1 MEPGLD
7 LKLTKRSE
15 YAVKILVE
23 LASYYGQKAV
33 LSREIAEKQGLPG
46 KFVPQIVNDLQK
58 AGLISTARGAGGG
71 ITITS
76 HPSKITVKDAIEAVE
91 GPIAINH
98 CLLEPGVCSR
108 QLECQ
113 LFGLWGEAQKK
124 MVEVLEGV
132 SIKDLFEA
140 KSGQA
145 VKSKSYLIPQVFSEV
160 PS

>member
-1 MEPGLD
+1 M
-7 LKLTKRSE
+7 KLTKKSE

-23 LASYYGQKAV
+23 LSSYYEQKSV
-33 LSREIAEKQGLPG
+33 LSRDIAEKQGLPG
-46 KFVPQIVNDLQK
+46 KFIPQIINDLQK
-58 AGLISTARGAGGG
+58 SGLVSTARGAGGG
-71 ITITS
+71 IS
-76 HPSKITVKDAIEAVE
+76 LMSDPSTITVKDAIEAVE

-98 CLLEPGVCSR
+98 CLLEPGTCSR

-145 VKSKSYLIPQVFSEV
+145 VESKSYLIPQVFSEV
-160 PS
+160 PA